1 MPDTPTTPPPRRNYR
16 EAEKTQFL
24 EAFERLGK
32 VSLAA
37 REVGL
42 HPASGYKWLV
52 DAGIDAKKRGRARRT
67 EYFRLRECGVTR
79 ADAARQT
86 GLNIRTAVD
95 WDQGIEHAANR
106 RVYPDG
112 RILDYNKVVPALS
125 DARQRLLLP
134 LVERRLDP
142 RYLSLPDR
150 ERIRDLSATGASLRS
165 IAQTMLRAPSTIS
178 RELRRNQT
186 DTGTYEP
193 YAAHRTAAGRR
204 PRPKD
209 VKLVA
214 GSGLREFV
222 QRKLQIRWS
231 PEQISH
237 ALIKDYPDDQ
247 EMRVSPETIYQA
259 LYLQS
264 RGGLKKEVQAALRT
278 GRARRKLQNTGQVRR
293 PRFADPMVMIADRP
307 PEIEDRAVPGH
318 WEGDLITGSANQSAI
333 GTLVERTTRY
343 VMLVH
348 LPDSHTAEAVRDGLV
363 AAIATLPEHLR
374 GSLTWDQGS
383 ELATHKS
390 FTVATD
396 MPVYFCD
403 PASPW
408 QRGSN
413 ENTNGLLRQYF
424 PKGTDLSTHGLEEL
438 EHVAQ
443 ELNGR
448 PRKTLDWDT
457 PAERIRDLLI
467 PA

>member
-1 MPDTPTTPPPRRNYR
+1 M
-16 EAEKTQFL
+16 
-24 EAFERLGK
+24 
-32 VSLAA
+32 
-37 REVGL
+37 
-42 HPASGYKWLV
+42 
-52 DAGIDAKKRGRARRT
+52 
-67 EYFRLRECGVTR
+67 
-79 ADAARQT
+79 
-86 GLNIRTAVD
+86 D
-95 WDQGIEHAANR
+95 WDQGIEHANNR
-106 RVYPDG
+106 RVHPDG
-112 RILDYNKVVPALS
+112 RIVDYTKEVAPLS
-125 DARQRLLLP
+125 ETRQRLLLP
-134 LVERRLDP
+134 LVERQLDP

-150 ERIRDLSATGASLRS
+150 ERIRDLSATGASIRS
-165 IAQTMLRAPSTIS
+165 IAHTMLRAPSTIS

-186 DTGTYEP
+186 TTGAYEP

-214 GSGLREFV
+214 GSRLREFV
-222 QRKLQIRWS
+222 QDKLRIRWS
-231 PEQISH
+231 PEQICH
-237 ALIKDYPDDQ
+237 ALIKDHPADQ

-264 RGGLKKEVQAALRT
+264 RGGLKKEVQVALRT
-278 GRARRKLQNTGQVRR
+278 GRTRRKTQNTGQVRR
-293 PRFADPMVMIADRP
+293 SRFTDPMIMIADRP

-318 WEGDLITGSANQSAI
+318 WEGDLITGTLNQSAI

-348 LPDSHTAEAVRDGLV
+348 LPGDHTAEAVRDGLV
-363 AAIATLPEHLR
+363 ATMATLPKHLR

-383 ELATHKS
+383 EMATHKS
-390 FTVATD
+390 FTTATD

-424 PKGTDLSTHGLEEL
+424 PKGTDLSVHGIEDL

-448 PRKTLDWDT
+448 PRKTLAWDT
-457 PAERIRDLLI
+457 PAGRLRDLLNTT
-467 PA
+467 